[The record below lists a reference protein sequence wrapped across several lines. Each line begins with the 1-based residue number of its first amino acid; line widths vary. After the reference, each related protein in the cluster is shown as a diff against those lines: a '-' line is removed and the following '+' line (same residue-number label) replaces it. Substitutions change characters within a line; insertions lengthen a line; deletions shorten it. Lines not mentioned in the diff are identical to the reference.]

1 MSAIISIVGSSE
13 VIVAA
18 DQTLIGQDN
27 RPAIAI
33 PVCGSSKLPESD
45 IRRQFVPQ
53 VAQVESNWQN
63 HFSERE
69 CEVLVQ
75 LAQGKNNREI
85 SQILHLTEGTV
96 KNYISRILEHLE
108 LRNRTQAALWAQRQ
122 LIHSQN

>member
-1 MSAIISIVGSSE
+1 M
-13 VIVAA
+13 
-18 DQTLIGQDN
+18 
-27 RPAIAI
+27 
-33 PVCGSSKLPESD
+33 
-45 IRRQFVPQ
+45 RRILKNTTVQQMVDSLQFAPQ
-53 VAQVESNWQN
+53 AAQVESNWQS

-96 KNYISRILEHLE
+96 KNYISRILGHLE
-108 LRNRTQAALWAQRQ
+108 LRNRTQVALWAQRQ